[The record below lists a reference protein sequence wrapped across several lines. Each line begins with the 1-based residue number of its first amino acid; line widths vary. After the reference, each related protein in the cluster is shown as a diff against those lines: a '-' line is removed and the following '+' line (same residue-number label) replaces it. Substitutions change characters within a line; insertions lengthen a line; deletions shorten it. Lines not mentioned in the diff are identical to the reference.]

1 MSKRTEI
8 QAGLEEYAEELADA
22 RMYDGSGCHCC
33 CCTGECTGAFEEST
47 PEQQAEWMAN
57 YWEAVRRGEA

>member
-8 QAGLEEYAEELADA
+8 QAGLIEWLEGVEEEIREAN
-22 RMYDGSGCHCC
+22 SCHCC
-33 CCTGECTGAFEEST
+33 CCTGECTAAFEEST
-47 PEQQAEWMAN
+47 PEEQDAWLEG